1 MLLEPELV
9 EYIAAYIACPSAW
22 LAFLS
27 AMPRWSLR
35 RPLQSLLRLYPSVL
49 QRGPRLVLPKISPDH
64 VEDIRAAMPLYTIV
78 ELSDWSN
85 VRHAINV
92 VVPSVDV
99 EIANVKSFDVL
110 STAMAR
116 WPLQLVAC
124 KVDIG
129 PEVLFSS
136 LDVAAACAEMQRS
149 CPRLASLDLCWQ
161 RLMAPAEQDALVAC
175 ICASSQLTH
184 LRIAS
189 FMAIVLTDDN
199 TCKLASWLERARCV
213 HTIAFESVAFSL
225 QSESAVCHALRRHVP
240 TLRSLKLAF
249 TPSLARA
256 LLNGRQLPTSLPRL
270 EIVGSIETV
279 DIAPSMAAMMA
290 ESLAESHLTHCTLSS
305 NHCLHNP
312 SVAGLIFGALPHM
325 VYLRH
330 LNLTYNG
337 LDTVACEVLA
347 TTLPKIQHLVSL
359 NVENNFLRDVGCAI
373 LATAL
378 PHCASLQT
386 LHLGHN
392 FIGDVG
398 VRALCMAVR
407 SSTSLTTLTLGGN
420 EVTAVGAA
428 QLARL
433 VQEAKCPTLTTLDV
447 ALNPHLQVDGVLR
460 LLHGVHHSSVQLTVS
475 GLALP
480 PRQLRKCVSLIEQ
493 LELPATLLT

>member
-9 EYIAAYIACPSAW
+9 EYIAAYIACPTAW
-22 LAFLS
+22 LAFLT

-35 RPLQSLLRLYPSVL
+35 RPVQSLLRLYPSVL
-49 QRGPRLVLPKISPDH
+49 QRGPRLVLSKIAPEH
-64 VEDIRAAMPLYTIV
+64 VDDIRAAMPLYTVV
-78 ELSDWSN
+78 ELSDWTCA
-85 VRHAINV
+85 RHAIDV

-99 EIANVKSFDVL
+99 EIANVKSSEIL
-110 STAMAR
+110 SAAMAS

-136 LDVAAACAEMQRS
+136 LAFAAACAQLRDS

-161 RLMAPAEQDALVAC
+161 RPMAPAEQDALVAA
-175 ICASSQLTH
+175 ICASSSLTH

-199 TCKLASWLERARCV
+199 TRHLAKWLETSCV

-240 TLRSLKLAF
+240 TLQSLKLAF

-256 LLNGRQLPTSLPRL
+256 LLNGRRLPKTLPKL

-312 SVAGLIFGALPHM
+312 SVASLIFGALPHM
-325 VYLRH
+325 AHLQH

-347 TTLPKIQHLVSL
+347 TALPNMRRLESL

-373 LATAL
+373 LSTAL
-378 PHCASLQT
+378 PNCVALQT

-407 SSTSLTTLTLGGN
+407 SSTSLSTLTLGGN
-420 EVTAVGAA
+420 ELTAVGAT

-433 VQEAKCPTLTTLDV
+433 VQDAKCPTLTTLDV

-460 LLHGVHHSSVQLTVS
+460 LLHGVHQSSVQLTVS